1 MEYADRHTDF
11 SRFDESLRTLL
22 RGIVFNRQRWADE
35 DDAALV
41 TDAIKYHQRPVK
53 RPDRRPYTGE
63 DEYIREVLEEILG
76 FDETIPFQERCWE
89 RLNEMRMART
99 EEASSEAAI
108 LSAPTGF
115 GKTEG
120 FAGPLFHDLATNQ
133 GQGFGKVIIV
143 YPRNALL
150 EDQLERFLV
159 TMEEMRS
166 QYGSDISIGI
176 YNGDVPQDNGGI
188 KYSSLVDWGEFRIA
202 QWTGG
207 DEPVPL
213 EFTYHDDDETYTL
226 EAQSPEG
233 PTFDESQ
240 IKLSR
245 KSVRGGNGG
254 NPPDILLTTINS
266 LENFAVKPN
275 YDIIDAYRT
284 FVFDEVHL
292 YRGTYGAHAANVI
305 RNTKR
310 SIEER
315 VDDETG
321 LLFVGSSAT
330 IDKPKS
336 FGSDIFD
343 IDPGD
348 ISVIETDS
356 GDMRESDDTEH
367 FHFVTSNEDV
377 ATSSTFIQQI
387 LLFAHGLLEERN
399 GRPRKKALAFID
411 SVSQVNQRHFQ
422 IRDFE
427 NASRWQY
434 HDEDEDDWA
443 AVATETPYLNS
454 DPVGTTPG
462 HELIDNDLNTQPT
475 SADLRLRADEFG
487 NTDLIL
493 STSLLEV
500 GIDIPAIKVISQY
513 RAPWEMSQFVQRI
526 GRASRKEGND
536 AHFLIVLGDDAG
548 DRSLFHRADT
558 FLDPEITTPL
568 NVDNEILEWIHDQL
582 YEAFE
587 TVYRIRSAA
596 NQPSLN
602 RQRELFI
609 EHFLENSSEE
619 SFEDFADFIFDPS
632 SELSTLLRQRV
643 VAPNSLQDL
652 ESVEQTYYVLDQIQ
666 QDALLSNVA
675 SLVKE
680 PAPRVTLQ
688 TGSLNG
694 LSQRVNSAIQRT
706 ISEIETVM
714 DTATSRNQSAEDTV
728 EDVRNKLDRA
738 SDILEDEQY
747 DRRDR
752 YDQLDD
758 LFNEINDELVGVSD
772 NLDGVTESFPF
783 DLGLEEVIA
792 AAQEARTIRTD
803 DDIEEKRQRW
813 QRIYFIK
820 RSLQEYYCFENQRFE
835 DGRVYGHL
843 MVPAIKALLRAVYF
857 YHRAGNLG
865 SARAELEP
873 PHFVPTSYFGE
884 AGETFSVV
892 PEDEG
897 SEIGEDDSV
906 DALYENRFESDEDDE
921 DEVEQGD
928 VPLTKLFFEYA
939 PYMSKYLSDG
949 SLQMFNPP
957 VEEAPTDAT
966 EDYYFDVSGLSTD
979 PGEEV
984 ITPSTLPVKS
994 VTDQSGDQARAIV
1007 WYCEESLYV
1016 GRDTWDAGPEGSDT
1030 MGYGQ
1035 LHSNPQVGTSF
1046 EPERE
1051 ITDEFGVGYVSAN
1064 VRLDSV
1070 DLTITPAYPMGDPTG
1085 DGTTPFRTDRDNQRE
1100 VDIGFE
1106 QPLGFTLNT
1115 RGAIWNL
1122 DEFVDVLVG
1131 DDVLEGK
1138 FARHNP
1144 DADIEEAA
1152 HYTAAH
1158 FLLEVISDISGVN
1171 QAQLLYGVD
1180 IENHRVAVFEHAEG
1194 GQGIVD
1200 LFDQV
1205 RTRTDHERMLR
1216 AINRVA
1222 ANPQLIN
1229 GSLWA
1234 DEDFVRAVRADDQDQ
1249 IDQYIRNRVVVAT
1262 DRIVDEIKEQVH
1274 HTVDQLD
1281 EFADVTG
1288 VSQDVAYEI
1297 RHMAAQ
1303 AQFED
1308 GNHDPIDTLVINTP
1322 DSVQAEELRNLIVDP
1337 DVDDCVENLHLAYS
1351 IVEEQSEVLSNV
1363 VLERL
1368 HDYVTEQ
1375 TTNDDWAEEVLGREA
1390 LPGVII
1396 NGSNVFHSL

>member
-1 MEYADRHTDF
+1 MDYADKHTDF
-11 SRFDESLRTLL
+11 SRFDASIGTLL
-22 RGIVFNRQRWADE
+22 EGIVFNRQRWGDE

-53 RPDRRPYTGE
+53 RPDRRPYAGG
-63 DEYIREVLEEILG
+63 DEYLREVLEDILG
-76 FDETIPFQERCWE
+76 FDETISFQERCWE
-89 RLNEMRMART
+89 RLNEMRKART
-99 EEASSEAAI
+99 EGSSSQAAI

-120 FAGPLFHDLATNQ
+120 FAGPIFHDLATNQ
-133 GQGFGKVIIV
+133 GRGFGKIAIV

-159 TMEEMRS
+159 MMDKMRT
-166 QYGSDISIGI
+166 QYGEKISIGI
-176 YNGDVPQDNGGI
+176 YNGDVPPNNDGVT
-188 KYSSLVDWGEFRIA
+188 YSSLVDRGEFRIA

-207 DEPVPL
+207 DEPVPF
-213 EFTYHDDDETYTL
+213 EFNYDNADETYTL
-226 EAQSPEG
+226 EAQSPDG
-233 PTFDESQ
+233 PIFDESQ

-245 KSVRGGNGG
+245 NSVRGGNGS
-254 NPPDILLTTINS
+254 NSPDILLTTINS
-266 LENFAVKPN
+266 LENFALKPN
-275 YDIIDAYRT
+275 YEIIDAYRT
-284 FVFDEVHL
+284 FIFDEVHL

-315 VDDETG
+315 VGGNTG

-336 FGSDIFD
+336 FGSDIFEVD
-343 IDPGD
+343 RGD
-348 ISVIETDS
+348 ISVIETS
-356 GDMRESDDTEH
+356 SEDMRDSDDTEH

-387 LLFAHGLLEERN
+387 LLFAHALLQERD

-427 NASRWQY
+427 NASRWRY

-443 AVATETPYLNS
+443 AVATETPYLSSN
-454 DPVGTTPG
+454 PAGTTPG
-462 HELIDNDLNTQPT
+462 HELIANDLTSQPT

-487 NTDLIL
+487 DTDLIL

-526 GRASRKEGND
+526 GRASRQEGND
-536 AHFLIVLGDDAG
+536 AHFLIILGEDAG

-582 YEAFE
+582 YKAFE
-587 TVYRIRSAA
+587 TSYRIRSTA
-596 NQPSLN
+596 NPPSLT
-602 RQRELFI
+602 RQREQFI
-609 EHFLENSSEE
+609 EHFLQNSSEE
-619 SFEDFADFIFDPS
+619 AFEEFANFILGPA
-632 SELSTLLRQRV
+632 SELSTLLRQKV
-643 VAPNSLQDL
+643 IAPNSLQDL

-675 SLVKE
+675 SLVGE

-688 TGSLNG
+688 TGSLDD
-694 LSQRVNSAIQRT
+694 LSRRVHSAIQTT
-706 ISEIETVM
+706 ISEVETAM
-714 DTATSRNQSAEDTV
+714 NTATPRNQSGGETV
-728 EDVRNKLDRA
+728 EDVRETLARA
-738 SDILEDEQY
+738 EAVLEDDQL
-747 DRRDR
+747 DRRDQ
-752 YDQLDD
+752 YDNIDD
-758 LFNEINDELVGVSD
+758 LFNEINNELVDVAAD
-772 NLDGVTESFPF
+772 LDGVTEAFPF

-792 AAQEARTIRTD
+792 AVQEARTIRTD
-803 DDIEEKRQRW
+803 DDLEEKRQRW
-813 QRIYFIK
+813 QRIYFLK
-820 RSLQEYYCFENQRFE
+820 RSLQEYYCFENQRFR
-835 DGRVYGHL
+835 DGTVYGHI
-843 MVPAIKALLRAVYF
+843 MVPAFKSLLRAVYF

-865 SARAELEP
+865 NARDELEP

-897 SEIGEDDSV
+897 GEIGEDDSV
-906 DALYENRFESDEDDE
+906 DALYENRFNSYDDDE
-921 DEVEQGD
+921 DELEQGD

-957 VEEAPTDAT
+957 VEEAPAGAT
-966 EDYYFDVSGLSTD
+966 EDYYFDVSSLSTE

-1007 WYCEESLYV
+1007 WYCEDSLYV
-1016 GRDTWDAGPEGSDT
+1016 GRDTWDTGPEGSDT

-1046 EPERE
+1046 APENE
-1051 ITDEFGVGYVSAN
+1051 VTDELGVEYVSAS

-1070 DLTITPAYPMGDPTG
+1070 DLTITPANPVGDPT
-1085 DGTTPFRTDRDNQRE
+1085 DNGTTPFRTDRDNQRE
-1100 VDIGFE
+1100 IVIGFE

-1115 RGAIWNL
+1115 RGVIWHL
-1122 DEFVDVLVG
+1122 DDFIDTLTG
-1131 DDVLEGK
+1131 DEDIAARFE
-1138 FARHNP
+1138 RHNP
-1144 DADIEEAA
+1144 DADIEEVA

-1158 FLLEVISDISGVN
+1158 FLLEVISDVSGVN

-1180 IENHRVAVFEHAEG
+1180 IENHQIAVFEHAEG

-1205 RTRTDHERMLR
+1205 RTRPDHERMLR

-1222 ANPQLIN
+1222 SNPQLIN
-1229 GSLWA
+1229 GLLWA
-1234 DEDFVRAVRADDQDQ
+1234 DEDFVRAVRADDQDR
-1249 IDQYIRNRVVVAT
+1249 IDQNIRDRIVVAT
-1262 DRIVDEIKEQVH
+1262 DRVVDEVREQVT

-1281 EFADVTG
+1281 EFVDLTG
-1288 VSQDVAYEI
+1288 VSLDGAYEI

-1303 AQFED
+1303 YQFEE
-1308 GNHDPIDTLVINTP
+1308 GLHDPVDELMTDTP
-1322 DSVQAEELRNLIVDP
+1322 DSVQAEELRNLIVYP

-1351 IVEEQSEVLSNV
+1351 IVEEQGDVLSNV
-1363 VLERL
+1363 VLEQL

-1375 TTNDDWAEEVLGREA
+1375 TTNDDWADEVLGREA
-1390 LPGVII
+1390 LPGATID
-1396 NGSNVFHSL
+1396 GSNIFHSL